1 MKNFKFKIIS
11 AIFLSLSLFQLG
23 VCSELSAASEL
34 LQKAELTSNQD
45 ESYEYINK
53 ARLIYEE
60 MYNENPSDI
69 SALLG
74 LSKTFQ
80 LIGDR
85 QQAKLFVL
93 KAYNTNPANPDFQK
107 AMGDFYFSFQEY
119 STAVEYY
126 KLALASGLLRNY
138 ETNLQTAKC
147 FEKLGDTENAELYYK
162 ISYHLNS
169 KSKEAMKKINEYESK
184 KHPDDSAELEK
195 AKYKYL
201 LKDKIPSKK
210 EQTENDA
217 QDIIQR
223 LIE

>member
-126 KLALASGLLRNY
+126 KLALASGLLRM
-138 ETNLQTAKC
+138 LM
-147 FEKLGDTENAELYYK
+147 LSSISLNA
-162 ISYHLNS
+162 
-169 KSKEAMKKINEYESK
+169 
-184 KHPDDSAELEK
+184 
-195 AKYKYL
+195 
-201 LKDKIPSKK
+201 LKNWVIPKMP
-210 EQTENDA
+210 NC
-217 QDIIQR
+217 IIK
-223 LIE
+223 